1 MSKESKKQ
9 QLGKGIRALL
19 NNMDNEEPRDKEVLS
34 KELSKSVATIPIAWI
49 EANPH
54 QPRKDFEPEAIKE
67 LAESIKVHG
76 IIQPLTLRRLSNNAY
91 QIIAGERR
99 FRASQLAGLT
109 EVPAYVRI
117 ADDQTLLEMALVENI
132 QREDLNA
139 LEVAFS
145 MNRLIKECELT
156 HDELSGRLGKNRST
170 VTNYLRLIK
179 LPPEIQQA
187 VRDKDITMGH
197 ARALAGIS
205 DLPQQLKAF
214 RTTIQNQLSV
224 RKLEEYARRLQ
235 GEGTSGSTTTTTTST
250 NPEIKRIQDELSG
263 FFGSRVAIKRNDKGV
278 GTITIH
284 FKSDNDLN
292 DILDVIQSED

>member
-1 MSKESKKQ
+1 MSKDSKKK

-19 NNMDNEEPRDKEVLS
+19 NNMEEEETRDRAGLS
-34 KELSKSVATIPIAWI
+34 RELSKSVAEIPIEWI

-54 QPRKDFEPEAIKE
+54 QPRKDFEPEAIRE

-76 IIQPLTLRRLSNNAY
+76 IIQPLTLRRLSSNSY

-99 FRASQLAGLT
+99 YRASRLAGLK
-109 EVPAYVRI
+109 EVPAYVRL

-145 MNRLIKECELT
+145 MNRLIRECELT
-156 HDELSGRLGKNRST
+156 HDELSSRLGKDRST
-170 VTNYLRLIK
+170 VTNYLRLLK

-187 VRDKDITMGH
+187 VRDKVITMGH

-205 DLPQQLKAF
+205 ELTAQLLAYR
-214 RTTIQNQLSV
+214 RTVEQSWSV
-224 RKLEEYARRLQ
+224 RKLEEYLRNQQ
-235 GEGTSGSTTTTTTST
+235 GGSGSSLDRASSELH
-250 NPEIKRIQDELSG
+250 PEIKRIQDELSG
-263 FFGSRVAIKRNDKGV
+263 HFGSKVAVKRTAKGSGSIVIHFRND
-278 GTITIH
+278 
-284 FKSDNDLN
+284 SELN
-292 DILDVIQSED
+292 DILDIIHNEE